1 MYPLVLF
8 LLWSLCLNS
17 ATAQN
22 SLRNKQVFKY
32 NEELPYSILLCEFC
46 GLKNQRI
53 RSTFDRSYLK
63 SLQSLKLFPSSQW
76 DTEARALID
85 KQQESEYQIFGTKTW
100 PAQIPFILSPLKEKN
115 GLLVLMQSDKE
126 ILGKQLPKIARYIL
140 FYEGKVYIEA
150 SDKALENT
158 LKEPEQNLENDDG
171 IRFFIAKEVS
181 GDQITALEKV
191 IKNFTDDKNSLII
204 PYEVTAD
211 GIHYRSDIGVNHL
224 MRAIKKI
231 NLVVPNLSAKK
242 VHGMNDAIEIT
253 KIK

>member
-1 MYPLVLF
+1 
-8 LLWSLCLNS
+8 
-17 ATAQN
+17 
-22 SLRNKQVFKY
+22 
-32 NEELPYSILLCEFC
+32 
-46 GLKNQRI
+46 
-53 RSTFDRSYLK
+53 
-63 SLQSLKLFPSSQW
+63 
-76 DTEARALID
+76 
-85 KQQESEYQIFGTKTW
+85 
-100 PAQIPFILSPLKEKN
+100 
-115 GLLVLMQSDKE
+115 MQSDKE